1 MNFADPLNLP
11 TECLSEKSKKETKK
25 ISKNVL
31 DEIYKI
37 ILLSQINIKDDF
49 IRTMRKILVIIK
61 YQHLKK
67 ISLSVVDIGGLKEEN
82 VLGFFLLDKKKE
94 KIMKFY
100 LNEIKS
106 LAQHQNI

>member
-25 ISKNVL
+25 ISK
-31 DEIYKI
+31 
-37 ILLSQINIKDDF
+37 
-49 IRTMRKILVIIK
+49 
-61 YQHLKK
+61 
-67 ISLSVVDIGGLKEEN
+67 N